1 MNQDKFVR
9 NKSVESN
16 RLVWGMLAAFM
27 VAVLITAYLTFI
39 FVRSIFASGETPV
52 SEAPPPA
59 AEAGMPSI
67 SIDQRD
73 LNRPLQANGPAGQAW
88 DTGSRITIL
97 LLGLDAREWTYD
109 EGPSRTDSMILIT
122 VDPASRSG
130 GILSIPRDL
139 WVDIPGYGHN
149 KINTAYFLGEGYQE
163 PGGGAG
169 LAMRT
174 VEEFLGV
181 PVNFYAQVDFSA
193 FEKFIDEIGG
203 IEVEVSEAM
212 SIDPLGPNNKVD
224 LDVGLHHLDGPQSLA
239 FARARNTLGSDFDR
253 AVRQHQVIL
262 AIRDRI
268 LSVDM
273 LPTLIQKSPVL
284 YYQLKSGVHTNLTL
298 DQIISLAWIANQ
310 IPDEN
315 IKRGAIGL
323 DHAEAGFSWDGM
335 YILRPLPTEV
345 RMLRDEIFS
354 ASIAAVA
361 VLPPIA
367 TPTAAGDP
375 EELRQAENARVSVLN
390 GTFTPGLAAET
401 TTYLNSMGINVTQTG
416 NAQEPYELTT
426 IVEYTG
432 KIYTRDYLVDLMGI
446 ESTQVFSSYDPNS
459 PVDIAIYL
467 GKDWAA
473 NNPIP

>member
-39 FVRSIFASGETPV
+39 FVRSIFASGDTPG
-52 SEAPPPA
+52 SEASLPSTEP
-59 AEAGMPSI
+59 GMPSV
-67 SIDQRD
+67 SIDQHD
-73 LNRPLQANGPAGQAW
+73 LDKPLQANGPAGKAW
-88 DTGSRITIL
+88 DTSSRITIL
-97 LLGLDAREWTYD
+97 LLGLDHREWTYD
-109 EGPSRTDSMILIT
+109 EGPSRTDSMILVT
-122 VDPASRSG
+122 VDPASRSA

-139 WVDIPGYGHN
+139 WVDIPGYGYG
-149 KINTAYFLGEGYQE
+149 KINTAYFLGEAYQE

-169 LAMRT
+169 LAMQT

-181 PVNFYAQVDFSA
+181 PVSYYAQIDFSA
-193 FEKFIDEIGG
+193 FERFIDEIGG
-203 IEVEVSEAM
+203 IEVEVLEAM
-212 SIDPLGPNNKVD
+212 TIDPLGPNNSLD
-224 LDVGLHHLDGPQSLA
+224 LETGPHLLDGPQALA
-239 FARARNTLGSDFDR
+239 YARARNTLGSDFDR
-253 AVRQHQVIL
+253 ADRQHQVIL

-268 LSVDM
+268 LSRE
-273 LPTLIQKSPVL
+273 LLTTLIQKSPVL
-284 YYQLKSGVHTNLTL
+284 YYQLASGIHTNLTL
-298 DQIISLAWIANQ
+298 DQVISLAWISYQ
-310 IPDEN
+310 VPEES

-323 DHAEAGFSWDGM
+323 DHAEADFSWEGM

-354 ASIAAVA
+354 ASIAAVSA
-361 VLPPIA
+361 LPAA
-367 TPTAAGDP
+367 TPTSAGDP
-375 EELRQAENARVSVLN
+375 DELRETENARISILN
-390 GTFTPGLAAET
+390 GTFTAGLAAET
-401 TTYLNSMGINVTQTG
+401 TSYLSSLGVNVTQTG

-426 IVEYTG
+426 LVDYTG
-432 KIYTRDYLVDLMGI
+432 KIYTRNYLVDLMNI

-473 NNPIP
+473 NNPLP